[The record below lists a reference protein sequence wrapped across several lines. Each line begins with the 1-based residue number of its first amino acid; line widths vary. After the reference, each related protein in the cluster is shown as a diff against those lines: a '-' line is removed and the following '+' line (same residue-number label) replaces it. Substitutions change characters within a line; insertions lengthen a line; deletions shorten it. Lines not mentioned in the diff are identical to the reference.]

1 MESIDDLLADIKAE
15 YEEKEKPKTPKKQ
28 QPLKEE
34 RSPQLPQIPAP
45 QTQVYWQNNL
55 SRSSPEDNL
64 LAEIKAEF
72 EEQNK
77 PSQAK
82 KQPTLKWEESRQQ
95 LPSVPLPLEQVS
107 WQKTIVPSSAE
118 NSLLVELKAEVEE
131 KQKEEEL
138 KKQQQL
144 KEEQLR
150 QEQIKQQQRQALTK
164 EAQEWLKKLNIRS
177 AEGLWFE
184 EFAYDYPSKL
194 EAAID
199 YLQALRETKP

>member
-1 MESIDDLLADIKAE
+1 MESIDDLLADIKGE

-34 RSPQLPQIPAP
+34 PSTQLPQIPAH
-45 QTQVYWQNNL
+45 QTQVYWQKNVAP
-55 SRSSPEDNL
+55 SSPEDNL
-64 LAEIKAEF
+64 LAEIKAEYQ
-72 EEQNK
+72 EKAQPKPAKEQ
-77 PSQAK
+77 
-82 KQPTLKWEESRQQ
+82 QPFPEKRSPQ
-95 LPSVPLPLEQVS
+95 LPPLPPRQAQVS
-107 WQKTIVPSSAE
+107 WQKTIVSSSAE

-138 KKQQQL
+138 KRQQQL

-150 QEQIKQQQRQALTK
+150 QERIKQQQRQALTK